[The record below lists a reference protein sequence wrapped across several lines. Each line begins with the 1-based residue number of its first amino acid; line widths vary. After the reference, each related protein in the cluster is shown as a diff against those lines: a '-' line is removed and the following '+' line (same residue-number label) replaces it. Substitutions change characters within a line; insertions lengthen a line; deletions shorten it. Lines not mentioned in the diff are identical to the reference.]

1 MTAAHAPPMN
11 ANIVFILSSPANVA
25 FTRAVCRVAVQR
37 LVMPWFLFRSFASRD
52 GAQGIGLFTMVVG
65 AIGIIVPLLVLMGN
79 SSANIQIAVLISG
92 AIIFG
97 CGSIATAIGTKKK

>member
-1 MTAAHAPPMN
+1 MRITILLILPIVIAA
-11 ANIVFILSSPANVA
+11 
-25 FTRAVCRVAVQR
+25 AVGG
-37 LVMPWFLFRSFASRD
+37 LWFLFRSFASRD